1 MPPAFPP
8 GPGLGQ
14 TLPEEV
20 GQEEVPHVV
29 DPQLALNTLRRH
41 RPPALHQPGVI
52 DQNIAL
58 ALLGLELL
66 HELLDGLLA
75 RQVTLSKRI
84 IGEDNEVEGS
94 TCSRRIYS

>member
-1 MPPAFPP
+1 MSPALPS
-8 GPGLGQ
+8 GPGLCQ

-20 GQEEVPHVV
+20 CQEVVTHVI
-29 DPQLALNTLRRH
+29 DPELTLNTVSRH
-41 RPPALHQPGVI
+41 HPPALHQPGVI

-75 RQVTLSKRI
+75 RQVTLSKRT
-84 IGEDNEVEGS
+84 IGGCKEAEGS